1 MRPVERGSVP
11 IEPTTGVQISFKKHG
26 HAKSELLQRIGK
38 YCSYCEKPLTQL
50 IDVEHILPQ
59 THFPQLKTNWHNF
72 LISCRVCN
80 DNKGHS
86 KIKRKDFYWSDV
98 DNTFRILEYHLS
110 SGAISVNP
118 SLSITEQVIAKNTI
132 DLVGLDRRPGHPQYN
147 PVLADRRWQERLT
160 ALGIAQEA
168 LIDLQNNDTP
178 QMRKQIIRTAQGQG
192 FWSIWMTVFQNDP
205 DMLNRFI
212 DAFPGTCKSC
222 FDISG
227 NAIPR
232 QKGRL

>member
-11 IEPTTGVQISFKKHG
+11 TNPTTGVRISFEKYG
-26 HAKSELLQRIGK
+26 DAKPELLQRIGK

-50 IDVEHILPQ
+50 IDVEHILPK

-80 DNKGHS
+80 DIKGNS

-98 DNTFRILEYHLS
+98 DNTFRILECHLS

-132 DLVGLDRRPGHPQYN
+132 LSF
-147 PVLADRRWQERLT
+147 LARAYKPLSADKRWQERLT
-160 ALGIAQEA
+160 TLEIAQEA
-168 LIDLQNNDTP
+168 FRDLQKNGTP
-178 QMRKQIIRTAQGQG
+178 QMRNQIVRTAQGQG

-205 DMLNRFI
+205 DMLNRLI
-212 DAFPGTCKSC
+212 DAFPGTCKGC

-227 NAIPR
+227 KAIPR

>member
-11 IEPTTGVQISFKKHG
+11 TNPTTGVRISFEKYG
-26 HAKSELLQRIGK
+26 DAKPELLQRIGK

-50 IDVEHILPQ
+50 IDVEHILPK

-80 DNKGHS
+80 DVKGHS
-86 KIKRKDFYWSDV
+86 SIKRKDFYWSDV
-98 DNTFRILEYHLS
+98 DNTSRIFEYNLS
-110 SGAISVNP
+110 NGEPKVN
-118 SLSITEQVIAKNTI
+118 SYLSITEQVIAKNTL
-132 DLVGLDRRPGHPQYN
+132 DLLGLDRKPGHPKYKHGS
-147 PVLADRRWQERLT
+147 ADARWQERLT
-160 ALGIAQEA
+160 ALGIAQSS

-178 QMRKQIIRTAQGQG
+178 QMRNQIVRTAQGQG

-205 DMLNRFI
+205 DMLNRLI

-222 FDISG
+222 FDILG